1 MRLMLV
7 AGEASGDTHGAAL
20 IAGLQAQHPEADL
33 FGVGGPKMFRA
44 GLRLYA
50 TLDDLQVHGLV
61 EVMRHLPRLYGLLN
75 TFKEA
80 LEQECPDALVCI
92 DYPGF
97 NLKLAAHAQTLGI
110 PVVFFNSPQIWAW
123 RKRRLQK
130 IREVVDHM
138 LVLFPFEET
147 IYQEAGVGVTWVG
160 HPLVDEAGAAEDGSC
175 LREELGLAKTPVLTL
190 APGSRPSELSRHLP
204 VLQATLPLLRS
215 HVPGL
220 QVLLPI
226 ADTLDAEGI
235 RSTLR
240 DAAVPIHLLHGRF
253 SEAIRAC
260 DAAIVAS
267 GTASLQTA
275 LALTPNVLI
284 YRVAPLTYW
293 LARKLAQVQHMGM
306 ANVLA
311 QREIIPELL
320 QDDCTPTRIAAAITP
335 LLCDPEVRSRMV
347 ADLEPIRQQLGEPGA
362 YVRAVQALLDFLQR
376 RLCRES
382 R

>member
-1 MRLMLV
+1 MRVMLV

-20 IAGLQAQHPEADL
+20 ISGLQAHHPDTDL
-33 FGVGGPKMFRA
+33 FGVGGPRMFQA

-50 TLDDLQVHGLV
+50 TLDDFQVHGLV
-61 EVMRHLPRLYGLLN
+61 EVVRHLPRLYGLLA
-75 TFKEA
+75 TLKDA
-80 LEQECPDALVCI
+80 LEQERPDALVCI

-123 RKRRLQK
+123 RKRRLQT
-130 IREVVDHM
+130 IRKVVDHM
-138 LVLFPFEET
+138 LVLFPFEAA
-147 IYQEAGVGVTWVG
+147 IYREVGVGVTWVG
-160 HPLVDEAGAAEDGSC
+160 HPLVDEAVAAENGSR
-175 LREELGLAKTPVLTL
+175 LREELGLADVPVLTL

-204 VLQATLPLLRS
+204 VLRATLPLLRDR
-215 HVPGL
+215 VPGL

-226 ADTLDAEGI
+226 ADTLDAEAI
-235 RSTLR
+235 RTTLR
-240 DAAVPIHLLHGRF
+240 DAALPIHFLHRRF
-253 SEAIRAC
+253 PEAIRAC

-275 LALTPNVLI
+275 LALTPNVVI

-293 LARKLAQVQHMGM
+293 LARKLAQVEHIGM

-320 QDDCTPTRIAAAITP
+320 QDDCTPSRIADAITP
-335 LLCDPEVRSRMV
+335 LLSDPEARSRMV
-347 ADLEPIRQQLGEPGA
+347 TDLKPIRQQLGDPGA
-362 YVRAVQALLDFLQR
+362 YGRAVQALLDFLQQR
-376 RLCRES
+376 S

>member
-1 MRLMLV
+1 MLV

-33 FGVGGPKMFRA
+33 FGVGGAKMFRA

-130 IREVVDHM
+130 IRKVVDHM

-235 RSTLR
+235 RSMLR

-260 DAAIVAS
+260 DAAVVAS

>member
-1 MRLMLV
+1 MLV
-7 AGEASGDTHGAAL
+7 AGEASGDTHGAAS
-20 IAGLQAQHPEADL
+20 IAGLQAHHPAADL
-33 FGVGGPKMFRA
+33 FGVGGPKMFQA

-50 TLDDLQVHGLV
+50 TLDDFQVHGLV
-61 EVMRHLPRLYGLLN
+61 EVVRHLPRLYGLLS

-80 LEQECPDALVCI
+80 LEQERPDALVCI

-123 RKRRLQK
+123 RKRRLQT
-130 IREVVDHM
+130 IRKVVDHM
-138 LVLFPFEET
+138 LVLFPFEEA

-160 HPLVDEAGAAEDGSC
+160 HPLVDETVAAADGSC
-175 LREELGLAKTPVLTL
+175 LRAELGLADSPVLTV

-204 VLQATLPLLRS
+204 VLQETLPLLRER
-215 HVPGL
+215 VPGL

-226 ADTLDAEGI
+226 ADTLAAEDI

-240 DAAVPIHLLHGRF
+240 DAALPIHLLDGRF
-253 SEAIRAC
+253 AEAIRAC

-293 LARKLAQVQHMGM
+293 LARKLAQVQHIGM

-311 QREIIPELL
+311 QREVVPELL

-335 LLCDPEVRSRMV
+335 LLCDPEIRSRMV
-347 ADLEPIRQQLGEPGA
+347 TDLEPIRQQLGEPGA
-362 YVRAVQALLDFLQR
+362 YDRAVQALLDFLQQR
-376 RLCRES
+376 SC
-382 R
+382 

>member
-1 MRLMLV
+1 MLV

-130 IREVVDHM
+130 IRKVVDHM

-320 QDDCTPTRIAAAITP
+320 QDDCTPTRIAAA
-335 LLCDPEVRSRMV
+335 
-347 ADLEPIRQQLGEPGA
+347 
-362 YVRAVQALLDFLQR
+362 
-376 RLCRES
+376 
-382 R
+382 

>member
-1 MRLMLV
+1 MLV

-130 IREVVDHM
+130 IRKVVDHM

>member
-1 MRLMLV
+1 MLV

-130 IREVVDHM
+130 IRKVVDHM

-235 RSTLR
+235 RSMLR

-260 DAAIVAS
+260 DAAVVAS

>member
-1 MRLMLV
+1 MLV

-130 IREVVDHM
+130 IRKVVDHM

-240 DAAVPIHLLHGRF
+240 DAVVPIHLLHGRF

>member
-1 MRLMLV
+1 MMLV

-20 IAGLQAQHPEADL
+20 IAGLQAHHPEADL
-33 FGVGGPKMFRA
+33 FGAGGPKMFQA

-50 TLDDLQVHGLV
+50 TLDDFQVHGLV
-61 EVMRHLPRLYGLLN
+61 EVVRHLPRLYGLLG

-80 LEQECPDALVCI
+80 LEQERPDALVCI

-123 RKRRLQK
+123 RKRRLQT
-130 IREVVDHM
+130 IRRVVDHM
-138 LVLFPFEET
+138 LVLFPFEEA

-160 HPLVDEAGAAEDGSC
+160 HPLVDEAQAAEDGSR
-175 LREELGLAKTPVLTL
+175 LREELGLAEVPVLTL

-204 VLQATLPLLRS
+204 VLQETLPLLQDR
-215 HVPGL
+215 VPGL

-226 ADTLDAEGI
+226 ADTLDTEDI
-235 RSTLR
+235 RTSLR
-240 DAAVPIHLLHGRF
+240 EAAVPVHFLRDRF
-253 SEAIRAC
+253 AEAIRAC

-275 LALTPNVLI
+275 LALTPNVVI

-293 LARKLAQVQHMGM
+293 LARKLAQVPHIGM

-311 QREIIPELL
+311 QREVVPERL
-320 QDDCTPTRIAAAITP
+320 QGDCTPARIAEAITP
-335 LLCDPEVRSRMV
+335 LLCDPEARRRMV
-347 ADLEPIRQQLGEPGA
+347 AELNPIRQQLGEPGA
-362 YVRAVQALLDFLQR
+362 YGRAVQALLGFLQQR
-376 RLCRES
+376 AC
-382 R
+382 

>member
-1 MRLMLV
+1 MLV

-20 IAGLQAQHPEADL
+20 IAGLQAHHPAADL
-33 FGVGGPKMFRA
+33 FGVGGPKMFQA

-50 TLDDLQVHGLV
+50 TLDDFQVHGLV
-61 EVMRHLPRLYGLLN
+61 EVMRHLPRLYGLLS

-80 LEQECPDALVCI
+80 LEQERPDALVCI

-123 RKRRLQK
+123 RKRRLQT
-130 IREVVDHM
+130 IRKVVDHM
-138 LVLFPFEET
+138 LVLFPFEEA

-160 HPLVDEAGAAEDGSC
+160 HPLVDETEAAADGSR
-175 LREELGLAKTPVLTL
+175 LRTELGLADSPVLTV

-204 VLQATLPLLRS
+204 VLQETLPLLRER
-215 HVPGL
+215 VPGL

-226 ADTLDAEGI
+226 ADTLDSEEI

-240 DAAVPIHLLHGRF
+240 DAALPIHLLDGRF
-253 SEAIRAC
+253 AEAIRAC

-293 LARKLAQVQHMGM
+293 LARKLAQVQHIGM

-311 QREIIPELL
+311 QREVVPELL

-335 LLCDPEVRSRMV
+335 LLCDPEIRNRMV
-347 ADLEPIRQQLGEPGA
+347 TDLEPIRQQLGEPGA
-362 YVRAVQALLDFLQR
+362 YDRAVQALLDFLQQR
-376 RLCRES
+376 SC
-382 R
+382 

>member
-1 MRLMLV
+1 MLV

-235 RSTLR
+235 RSMLR

-260 DAAIVAS
+260 DAAVVAS

-347 ADLEPIRQQLGEPGA
+347 TDLEPIRQQLGEPGA

>member
-1 MRLMLV
+1 MLV

-130 IREVVDHM
+130 IRKVVDHM

-335 LLCDPEVRSRMV
+335 LLCDPEIRNRMV
-347 ADLEPIRQQLGEPGA
+347 TDLEPIRQQLGEPGA
-362 YVRAVQALLDFLQR
+362 YDRAVQALLDFLQQR
-376 RLCRES
+376 SC
-382 R
+382 

>member
-1 MRLMLV
+1 MLV

-147 IYQEAGVGVTWVG
+147 IYQETGVGVTWVG

>member
-130 IREVVDHM
+130 IRKVVDHM

>member
-1 MRLMLV
+1 MLV

-130 IREVVDHM
+130 IRKVVDHM

-235 RSTLR
+235 RSMLR

-260 DAAIVAS
+260 DAAVVAS

-347 ADLEPIRQQLGEPGA
+347 TDLEPIRQQLGEPGA

>member
-1 MRLMLV
+1 MLV

-20 IAGLQAQHPEADL
+20 IAGLQAHHSAADL
-33 FGVGGPKMFRA
+33 FGVGGPKMFQA

-50 TLDDLQVHGLV
+50 TLDDFQVHGLV
-61 EVMRHLPRLYGLLN
+61 EVVRHLPRLYGLLS

-80 LEQECPDALVCI
+80 LEQERPDALVCI

-123 RKRRLQK
+123 RKRRLQT
-130 IREVVDHM
+130 IRKVVDHM
-138 LVLFPFEET
+138 LVLFPFEEA

-160 HPLVDEAGAAEDGSC
+160 HPLVDETVAAADGSR
-175 LREELGLAKTPVLTL
+175 LRAELGLADSPVLTI

-204 VLQATLPLLRS
+204 VLQETLPLLRER
-215 HVPGL
+215 VPGL
-220 QVLLPI
+220 QVLLPV
-226 ADTLDAEGI
+226 ADTLDSEEI

-240 DAAVPIHLLHGRF
+240 DAALPIHLLDGRF
-253 SEAIRAC
+253 AEAIRAC

-293 LARKLAQVQHMGM
+293 LARKLAQVQHIGM

-311 QREIIPELL
+311 QREVVPELL

-335 LLCDPEVRSRMV
+335 LLCDPEIRNRMV
-347 ADLEPIRQQLGEPGA
+347 TDLEPIRQQLGEPGA
-362 YVRAVQALLDFLQR
+362 YDRAVQALLDFLQQR
-376 RLCRES
+376 SC
-382 R
+382 

>member
-1 MRLMLV
+1 MLV

-130 IREVVDHM
+130 IRKVVDHM

-293 LARKLAQVQHMGM
+293 LARKLAQVQHIGM

-311 QREIIPELL
+311 QREVVPELL

-347 ADLEPIRQQLGEPGA
+347 TDLEPIRQQLGEPGA

>member
-1 MRLMLV
+1 
-7 AGEASGDTHGAAL
+7 
-20 IAGLQAQHPEADL
+20 
-33 FGVGGPKMFRA
+33 MFQA

-50 TLDDLQVHGLV
+50 TLDDFQVHGLV
-61 EVMRHLPRLYGLLN
+61 EVVRHLPRLYGLLS

-80 LEQECPDALVCI
+80 LEQERPDALVCI

-123 RKRRLQK
+123 RKRRLQT
-130 IREVVDHM
+130 IRKVVDHM
-138 LVLFPFEET
+138 LVLFPFEEA

-160 HPLVDEAGAAEDGSC
+160 HPLVDETVAAADGSR
-175 LREELGLAKTPVLTL
+175 LRAELGLADSPVLTV

-204 VLQATLPLLRS
+204 VLQETLPLLRER
-215 HVPGL
+215 VPGL
-220 QVLLPI
+220 QVLLPV
-226 ADTLDAEGI
+226 ADTLDSEEI

-240 DAAVPIHLLHGRF
+240 DAALPIHLLDGRF
-253 SEAIRAC
+253 AEAIRAC

-293 LARKLAQVQHMGM
+293 LARKLAQVQHIGM

-311 QREIIPELL
+311 QREVVPELL

-335 LLCDPEVRSRMV
+335 LLCDPEIRNRMV
-347 ADLEPIRQQLGEPGA
+347 TDLEPIRQQLGEPGA
-362 YVRAVQALLDFLQR
+362 YDRAVQALLDFLQQR
-376 RLCRES
+376 SC
-382 R
+382 

>member
-1 MRLMLV
+1 MLV

-130 IREVVDHM
+130 IRKVVDHM

-160 HPLVDEAGAAEDGSC
+160 HPLVDEAVAAEDGSC

-347 ADLEPIRQQLGEPGA
+347 TDLEPIRQQLGEPGA

>member
-1 MRLMLV
+1 MLV

>member
-1 MRLMLV
+1 MLV

-130 IREVVDHM
+130 IRKVVDHM

-275 LALTPNVLI
+275 LALAPNVLI